1 MVTHSFPWTAGA
13 PPPPH
18 ALTAVRAR
26 SGISSDAEV
35 ASAAAEPR
43 RSRRRGAAAAR
54 GRQQGGGR
62 AAKMRAAVAV
72 AGRRWR
78 GGRAAVA
85 ASALALPL
93 PTSARSQDSRVLRP
107 TLPHVVMVPAPQRSA
122 RWRALPCTGR
132 GRELARALT

>member
-1 MVTHSFPWTAGA
+1 MVTHSFPWST
-13 PPPPH
+13 
-18 ALTAVRAR
+18 TTTSRAVRAR

-54 GRQQGGGR
+54 
-62 AAKMRAAVAV
+62 AA
-72 AGRRWR
+72 AGRRQGGQDEGGGG

-85 ASALALPL
+85 RWQGGGGGVCSRTARLPL

-107 TLPHVVMVPAPQRSA
+107 TPPHVVMVPAPQRSA